1 MRTVCLFLL
10 LALGTEYSILS
21 AAPGA
26 SLSGGVR
33 DPQGR
38 AVAGASLALY
48 SRSAST
54 SINTIS
60 DSSGSYHFDGLAPGG
75 YILRAEAP
83 GFATFFDE
91 NLQLTADS
99 PKSMDIALQLAGI
112 HEEVVV
118 TASSTPQVP
127 EEVSKSI
134 TVIDHTEID
143 ERDKATLADAVNLAP
158 SLRVQQLGGPGAFT
172 TIQIRGLRT
181 EDTAVLVDGLRLRD
195 SSSTQGDASGMIE
208 DLFVTDTNR
217 VEILR
222 GSGSSLY
229 GTNAIGGVIN
239 VITDEGGG
247 QTRGSLLTEG
257 GSLGMFRGRAQIS
270 GSLNGDQIPY
280 SFGATQTYVGNGVNG
295 DAPYRSTSV
304 QGRVMF
310 HLSPSTRLVVRVL
323 GGDAFGKV
331 TSEPDIIG
339 EPPANAIINAIP
351 LAPALLRLYEQ
362 GTPISQLNTG
372 SATFIP
378 APDDPDS
385 TRAGRFFSGA
395 MILTGQPSPKLDYSI
410 SYQILANS
418 RRFGNGP
425 AGVGFQP
432 DGSTRSLYDGRIQ
445 TVNAHVD
452 YRLGRHNLISAG
464 YEFESETYANDN
476 SIANDPTA
484 ASAVNVTEL
493 SNTIFVQDQ
502 ASFLGDRLQISG
514 AVRAQY
520 FVLDRPIFGP
530 AASAPYQG
538 VSFGAPPPAYTADG
552 SIAYSFRGSG
562 TKLHA
567 HVGRGYREPSLFER
581 FGAGFDPTFG
591 YSVYGDPHL
600 TPEHS
605 IGLDAGVDQRFLS
618 NRLKLSA
625 TYFYTWLQNVIV
637 FDTSGLINPSTDPFG
652 RFVGYV
658 NEQGGIA
665 RGVELSATAS
675 PTRSLNISAAYTLA
689 NALERSPIVGD
700 VIRSFAIPRN
710 KFSFLATQR
719 VKSRL
724 VLTFDLLASSDYLE
738 PIFGDVSTAVYRFGG
753 IHKAGL
759 GGSYRLP
766 LSEHKAIRFF
776 VRADN
781 IFNQNYFE
789 DGFPTPG
796 RTGMGGMQF
805 EF

>member
-1 MRTVCLFLL
+1 MRSAALFLL
-10 LALGTEYSILS
+10 FWFSGACAVLS

-26 SLSGGVR
+26 SLSGVVR
-33 DPQGR
+33 DPQSR
-38 AVAGASLALY
+38 AVAGANVELY
-48 SRSAST
+48 SRGGSISMNTT
-54 SINTIS
+54 S
-60 DSSGSYHFDGLAPGG
+60 DFAGSYHFDGLAPGD
-75 YILRAEAP
+75 YILHVEAA

-127 EEVSKSI
+127 EEVSKSM
-134 TVIDHTEID
+134 TVVDHTEID
-143 ERDKATLADAVNLAP
+143 DRDKATLADAVDLTP

-181 EDTAVLVDGLRLRD
+181 EDTAVLVDGIRLRD
-195 SSSTQGDASGMIE
+195 SSSTQGDASGLIE

-247 QTRGSLLTEG
+247 QTHGSLLTEG
-257 GSLGMFRGRAQIS
+257 GSLGMFRGRAQIA
-270 GSLNGDQIPY
+270 GSLDGDQIPY
-280 SFGATQTYVGNGVNG
+280 SFGAAQTYVGDGVGG
-295 DAPYRSTSV
+295 DQPYRSTSV

-310 HLSPSTRLVVRVL
+310 HLSPSTRLVVRVF
-323 GGDAFGKV
+323 GGDSFGKV

-339 EPPANAIINAIP
+339 QPAANAVVSAIP
-351 LAPALLRLYEQ
+351 LAPSLLRLYEQ

-395 MILTGQPSPKLDYSI
+395 LILTGQPSPQLSYSI
-410 SYQILANS
+410 SYQLLSNS
-418 RRFGNGP
+418 RRFGDGP
-425 AGVGFQP
+425 AGVSYQP

-452 YRLGRHNLISAG
+452 YRLGRHNLITAG

-476 SIANDPTA
+476 TMANDA
-484 ASAVNVTEL
+484 AASSAVNVTEL
-493 SNTIFVQDQ
+493 SHTVFVQDQ

-520 FVLDRPIFGP
+520 FVLDSPSFSP

-538 VSFGAPPPAYTADG
+538 ISFGAPPPAYTADG

-562 TKLHA
+562 TKFRA
-567 HVGRGYREPSLFER
+567 HVGRGYREPSLYER
-581 FGAGFDPTFG
+581 FGAGFDPTYG

-605 IGLDAGVDQRFLS
+605 IGLDAGVDQRLFG

-637 FDTSGLINPSTDPFG
+637 FDTSGLIDPATDPFG
-652 RFVGYV
+652 RFIGYV
-658 NEQGGIA
+658 NEKGGIA
-665 RGVELSATAS
+665 HGIELSATAS

-689 NALERSPIVGD
+689 NALERSPLVGD
-700 VIRSFAIPRN
+700 VIRTFAIPRN
-710 KFSFLATQR
+710 QFSFLATQR
-719 VKSRL
+719 VTPRML
-724 VLTFDLLASSDYLE
+724 LTFDLLASSNYLE
-738 PIFGDVSTAVYRFGG
+738 PIFGEVSTVVYRFGG
-753 IHKAGL
+753 IHKAGV
-759 GGSYRLP
+759 GASYRLP